1 MSWTFLE
8 NFYVY
13 TYTQRLKRILFF
25 VLRIV
30 LDFKDV
36 LNRGPMV
43 WSVKL
48 GEKERVN
55 DTKVVSLVLN
65 RV

>member
-1 MSWTFLE
+1 M
-8 NFYVY
+8 
-13 TYTQRLKRILFF
+13 
-25 VLRIV
+25 LRIV